1 LPDSETQKNLEPQI
15 DYAMLADELGQALR
29 EAGPIALKTFRGTIR
44 SWTKDRNSPVSEADI
59 AVDQFLY
66 ERLNREGYGWLSEES
81 KDDRSRL
88 SSERLFIVDP
98 IDGTRSYLAGLP
110 DWTIVAAVVE
120 KGRPVAAAVYAPVD
134 DDLYLAAAGR
144 GATRN
149 GEAIAASGGSALAH
163 ARIAGP
169 KKVLERLTI
178 IDPATVHEPK
188 IHSLALRMTRVAE
201 GRIDAAFAS
210 VNAYDWDLAAADLL
224 VHEAGGVMT
233 NFTGETL
240 VYNLHD
246 PVHGAILAAGRARHD
261 AMLEL
266 VRARHKEFA

>member
-1 LPDSETQKNLEPQI
+1 MPDIKPQD
-15 DYAMLADELGQALR
+15 DYTTLAEELGAALR

-44 SWTKDRNSPVSEADI
+44 SWTKGHDSPVSEADI
-59 AVDQFLY
+59 AVDNFLH
-66 ERLNREGYGWLSEES
+66 ERLSRADYGWLSEES

-134 DDLYLAAAGR
+134 DDLYLAAAGK

-149 GEAIAASGGSALAH
+149 GESIVTSGGAALAH
-163 ARIAGP
+163 ARVAGP
-169 KKVLERLTI
+169 KRMLERLSI
-178 IDPATVHEPK
+178 IDPATIPEPK

-201 GRIDAAFAS
+201 GRIDAALAS

-233 NFTGETL
+233 NFAGETL

-246 PVHGAILAAGRARHD
+246 PVHGAILAAGHARHT

-266 VRARHKEFA
+266 VQARRKEFA

>member
-1 LPDSETQKNLEPQI
+1 MPVTEPH
-15 DYAMLADELGQALR
+15 DEYTTLAEELGKTLR

-44 SWTKDRNSPVSEADI
+44 SWTKGHSSPVSEADI
-59 AVDQFLY
+59 AVDNFLR
-66 ERLNREGYGWLSEES
+66 ERLWRADYGWLSEES
-81 KDDRSRL
+81 VDDRARL

-98 IDGTRSYLAGLP
+98 IDGTRSYLAGRP
-110 DWTIVAAVVE
+110 DWSIVAAVVE
-120 KGRPVAAAVYAPVD
+120 KGRPVAAAIYVPVD
-134 DDLYLAAAGR
+134 DDLYLAASGR

-149 GEAIAASGGSALAH
+149 GKPITASDGIGLAK

-178 IDPATVHEPK
+178 IDPATIQEPK

-201 GRIDAAFAS
+201 GRIDAGFAS
-210 VNAYDWDLAAADLL
+210 VNAHDWDLAAADLL

-233 NFTGETL
+233 NFAGETL

-246 PVHGAILAAGRARHD
+246 PVHGAILAAGQARHA

-266 VRARHKEFA
+266 VQARHTEFA

>member
-1 LPDSETQKNLEPQI
+1 MPATEPQD
-15 DYAMLADELGQALR
+15 DYALLADELGQALR
-29 EAGPIALKTFRGTIR
+29 EAGPIALKTFRGTIK
-44 SWTKDRNSPVSEADI
+44 SWTKGHNSPVSEADI
-59 AVDQFLY
+59 AVDNFLR
-66 ERLNREGYGWLSEES
+66 ERLAREGFGWLSEES

-88 SSERLFIVDP
+88 SSERVIIVDP

-120 KGRPVAAAVYAPVD
+120 KGRPVAAAVFAPVD
-134 DDLYLAAAGR
+134 DDLFLAAVGR

-149 GEAIAASGGSALAH
+149 GESITASGGTAIAH

-169 KKVLERLTI
+169 KTMLERLSI
-178 IDPATVHEPK
+178 IDPATIPEPK

-233 NFTGETL
+233 NFAGETL

-246 PVHGAILAAGRARHD
+246 PVHGAILAAGRARHA

-266 VRARHKEFA
+266 VQARHQEFA